1 MSANTVQ
8 ALSAQERALES
19 DWEARAF
26 LDGVVARQPAL
37 FLYGEHDPSLMP
49 LRGIDYSGPGFKS
62 LETNFPSLKEVIKIP
77 RASVRL
83 HREKGMVT

>member
-1 MSANTVQ
+1 
-8 ALSAQERALES
+8 
-19 DWEARAF
+19 
-26 LDGVVARQPAL
+26 
-37 FLYGEHDPSLMP
+37 MP